1 MKMMKLIDDEFLMRE
16 YKITKETS
24 ISGSILFNKDEGE
37 SK

>member
-16 YKITKETS
+16 YKITKETTV
-24 ISGSILFNKDEGE
+24 SGSVLFTKEEGE